1 MKKKPVGRPKK
12 LNRQHIINVAF
23 DQYWLHGINNV
34 PLSTIAKLANVSRP
48 GIYVEFGDEDR
59 LQAEV
64 IKKYIKESSN
74 PVHINYDNYKKF
86 PNHLL
91 NHLDALINDGN
102 KFLTDDSSYN
112 KINRPKKSI
121 GCLLQRSTLTKHAL
135 GPLSKKLINDYEQ
148 IRINQFEKYINN
160 AKNDRVMHKN
170 LDANLYAKYILA
182 QFSLIQTLKLQNIS
196 NSKITSVI
204 NIALKPLLQKNK
216 QI

>member
-1 MKKKPVGRPKK
+1 MKNNPVGRPKK

-34 PLSTIAKLANVSRP
+34 SLSTIAKLANVSRP
-48 GIYVEFGDEDR
+48 GIYVEFGDEDA

-64 IKKYIKESSN
+64 IKKYIKVSAD
-74 PVHINYDNYKKF
+74 PVHNSYNDYENF
-86 PNHLL
+86 PDQLFNHM
-91 NHLDALINDGN
+91 DGIINDGN
-102 KFLTDDSSYN
+102 PYVTNDKNYF
-112 KINRPKKSI
+112 KQRPKGAK
-121 GCLLQRSTLTKHAL
+121 GCLVQISTLNKHTL
-135 GPLSKKLINDYEQ
+135 GPVSKKLINDYEQ

-160 AKNDRVMHKN
+160 AKNDGVMHKN
-170 LDANLYAKYILA
+170 IDANLYAKYILA

-196 NSKITSVI
+196 KSKITSVI